1 MQVDGLVGY
10 AAAVLA
16 TALVGVL
23 LAGWI
28 GRRLPWRRGR
38 WLAAAIG
45 LLALSLSFP
54 GCGGDDTDPP
64 TVSCDARVGG
74 FSATGDDAPLLPTV
88 AVAMSLA
95 AGVAPPLSAM
105 LRYRDRVRGGTRSDG
120 VQTDDARTD
129 ARTDGQDTP

>member
-1 MQVDGLVGY
+1 MQVDGLVGW

-54 GCGGDDTDPP
+54 GCGGDDSDPP

-74 FSATGDDAPLLPTV
+74 FEATGDDATLLPTV

-105 LRYRDRVRGGTRSDG
+105 LRYRDRVRGGAQVG
-120 VQTDDARTD
+120 DA
-129 ARTDGQDTP
+129 ATDGQDTP